1 MRADLLPRI
10 AFLARCHGLLI
21 VLALISTGCKTDKG
35 SDDPTVLG
43 VPPGEAYLGVEYYYN
58 FGAYGG
64 ERLLDFSLT
73 NAPSWLALEDT
84 SNKARPGIIVRGVP
98 GLSGGNRGD
107 ADLGKIENINL
118 ITTDGE
124 RAGVQPFDIEVKRN
138 PLSLDA
144 DTFTEGQSAQTPE
157 AGETR
162 CEAPELDET
171 GSHRYHINLYDD
183 EGAVTGTELRTT
195 DTNPVLVRVLLE
207 QPSVT
212 RVAVAFEL
220 SSDFDP
226 NSCDEGFDPEH
237 QRCEEG
243 DANRDDAIIGKD
255 IVALGSDSEGE
266 LPVPDYLDYQQDEN
280 GVYSKGV
287 VTLEPGITE
296 CYIRL
301 EVVDETVPEPSES
314 LQIALTEVRNG
325 LAALGPSDSGVRTTL
340 VVDDNEPR
348 VRLETV
354 SGRQRDALTVG
365 TKRQFEAVLS
375 GEREGSIRARLG
387 ESEDSVAKAGDYY
400 IQVLNDAGEWE
411 DNDIIE
417 FPAETDRV
425 RFRVRIPDA
434 DEYSNIG
441 MDDRFLLLGVD
452 QTYQA
457 GREGF
462 AGFAEDGE
470 LRININELSAPLVL
484 NETDDFVPTDIALG
498 HEGRLYVTGYNDAAN
513 DQVLVRIFDQK
524 GELLQEVTVSDGAT
538 VLNEPQPVIH
548 YTRRQVTQGST
559 RVDRFEIV
567 VAYAAEADMPGQPA
581 HGGLDVVTS
590 LYWFD
595 SAAAEGSEYSP
606 VWTLRTGTSADDIP
620 RWVGINDDSGF
631 VAVAGETNG
640 RWAGESRAGGI
651 DSFLQRIDTDTDGD
665 DLVPKLAWTRQVGS
679 GQDETV
685 VAGSAVNASPYLFGA
700 SSGAVAGQSSAG
712 ATDAFFYNASAADSN
727 ITVYQRGT
735 DGGEVLTDGLYGL
748 SNIWLLGNSNR
759 RYSIDESGDDD
770 NVLLGEP
777 VAGNNGFVLGYS
789 VSGHVNYAFSY
800 ADPSRTGKDNLLTLQ
815 AFDNDLVVAGATTG
829 AFAEDAV
836 DGGIQQPVIARI
848 SPGET
853 VTSEADN
860 PDAWD
865 LWRVQPKIDGAR
877 IEALANYRDD
887 EIVTLLR
894 ESVGGSIEWKIV
906 LFSAE
911 GKRLN

>member
-301 EVVDETVPEPSES
+301 EVVDDTVPEPSES

-538 VLNEPQPVIH
+538 ELNEPQPVIH

-685 VAGSAVNASPYLFGA
+685 VAGSAVSASPYLFGA

-853 VTSEADN
+853 VTSEEDN